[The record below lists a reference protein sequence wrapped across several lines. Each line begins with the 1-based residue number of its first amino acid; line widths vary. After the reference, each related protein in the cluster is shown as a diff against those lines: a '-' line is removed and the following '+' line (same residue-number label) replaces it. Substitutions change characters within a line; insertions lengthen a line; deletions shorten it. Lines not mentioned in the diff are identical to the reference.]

1 MLFQFLCKY
10 SEYFPN
16 TDMVFVKFIIVFA
29 SKCRF
34 ALNLQT
40 FILLKS
46 FCFKIM
52 LILLMNDFSSSV
64 MASN

>member
-10 SEYFPN
+10 SEYFLN
-16 TDMVFVKFIIVFA
+16 TYIVFVTFIILFA

-52 LILLMNDFSSSV
+52 VILLMNDLSSSV

>member
-1 MLFQFLCKY
+1 MF
-10 SEYFPN
+10 FPE
-16 TDMVFVKFIIVFA
+16 TTPI
-29 SKCRF
+29 
-34 ALNLQT
+34 

>member
-1 MLFQFLCKY
+1 MSFKFLCKY
-10 SEYFPN
+10 SEYFLN
-16 TDMVFVKFIIVFA
+16 TYIFIIVFA